1 MVWSLDFG
9 SRSGASP
16 TIFDDLIFFDGD
28 LPMPEMTEEED
39 PHFFAVQDNGDSGE
53 YVFKVPIDGQVG
65 ASAAVDPMGR
75 GVWFTARQGPFS
87 LLTKTG
93 QIIEEIAFASFPEV
107 DADSKASVVSQIFV
121 VSTWNCSSTLLHPA
135 HVS

>member
-1 MVWSLDFG
+1 VVWSLDFG

-28 LPMPEMTEEED
+28 LPEPERTEEED

-53 YVFKVPIDGQVG
+53 FLFKVPIDGQVG
-65 ASAAVDPMGR
+65 ASAAVDPIGR

-87 LLTKTG
+87 LLNKAG
-93 QIIEEIAFASFPEV
+93 EIIEEIDVGSFPEV
-107 DADSKASVVSQIFV
+107 DADSKASVVSQLFIV
-121 VSTWNCSSTLLHPA
+121 
-135 HVS
+135 